1 MRHILI
7 LAAAAVP
14 LMLAGCASENS
25 SSYGTSGIT
34 GTSQQTVS
42 PNEPGMGQGMSRKSL
57 NNAAP
62 AGSGSTGMTY
72 DNRAVSPNE
81 PGMDQGMTRKSL
93 NNSSRAGSGSSGM
106 AYDNNETVSPNE
118 PGMGQGMTRK
128 SLPNTAGK
136 SSSSSW

>member
-25 SSYGTSGIT
+25 SSYGTSGST
-34 GTSQQTVS
+34 GASQQTTS
-42 PNEPGMGQGMSRKSL
+42 PNER
-57 NNAAP
+57 
-62 AGSGSTGMTY
+62 
-72 DNRAVSPNE
+72 
-81 PGMDQGMTRKSL
+81 GMDQGMTRKSL

-106 AYDNNETVSPNE
+106 AYDNNESVSPDQR
-118 PGMGQGMTRK
+118 GMDQGMTRK
-128 SLPNTAGK
+128 SLPNTAGN

>member
-1 MRHILI
+1 MRRILI

-25 SSYGTSGIT
+25 SSYGTSGST
-34 GTSQQTVS
+34 GASQQTVS
-42 PNEPGMGQGMSRKSL
+42 PNEPGMGQS
-57 NNAAP
+57 
-62 AGSGSTGMTY
+62 
-72 DNRAVSPNE
+72 
-81 PGMDQGMTRKSL
+81 QTRKSL
-93 NNSSRAGSGSSGM
+93 NDSSRAGSGASGM

-118 PGMGQGMTRK
+118 PGMGQSKTRK

>member
-25 SSYGTSGIT
+25 STYGTSGST
-34 GTSQQTVS
+34 GTSQQSVS
-42 PNEPGMGQGMSRKSL
+42 PNERGL
-57 NNAAP
+57 
-62 AGSGSTGMTY
+62 
-72 DNRAVSPNE
+72 
-81 PGMDQGMTRKSL
+81 DQGMTRGSL
-93 NNSSRAGSGSSGM
+93 NDSSRAGSGSSGM

-118 PGMGQGMTRK
+118 RGMGQSKSRK
-128 SLPNTAGK
+128 SLPNTAGN

>member
-25 SSYGTSGIT
+25 SYGTSGST
-34 GTSQQTVS
+34 GTSQQSVS
-42 PNEPGMGQGMSRKSL
+42 PNER
-57 NNAAP
+57 
-62 AGSGSTGMTY
+62 
-72 DNRAVSPNE
+72 
-81 PGMDQGMTRKSL
+81 GMDQGMTRGSL

-118 PGMGQGMTRK
+118 RGMDQSKTRK
-128 SLPNTAGK
+128 SLPNTAGN